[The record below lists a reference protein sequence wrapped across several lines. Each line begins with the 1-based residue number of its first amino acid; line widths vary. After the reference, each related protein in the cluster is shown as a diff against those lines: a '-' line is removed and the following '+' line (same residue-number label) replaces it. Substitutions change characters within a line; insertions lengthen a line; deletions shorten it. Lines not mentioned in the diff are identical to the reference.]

1 MPEKELIRWLRQQ
14 IGPHPG
20 IEVGPGDD
28 AAVIAPQAESRVLVT
43 VDCFV
48 EGTHFPNDAAP
59 ERTGHK
65 VIAASVSDIAAM
77 GCYPLACFA
86 TLAVGRAASDAWLK
100 ALGRAMLTAA
110 AEYDA
115 PLAGGDVTT
124 GDGPTCISVTVVG
137 ETRGLNPVRRS
148 GARPGQRLFVTGR
161 LGGSLL
167 GRHLDA
173 APRVSQG
180 LFLNREV
187 GVAAMIDLSDGLSTD
202 LHHIADE
209 SGVGAVV
216 RAADIPVSEAAGE
229 MGRRDGRT
237 GLQHALD
244 DGEDFELLF
253 AVDADK
259 AGGLRERWPF
269 DLLLTEIGEVTES
282 GVLIEE
288 ADGSRRPLR
297 PGGYEHEWNAR

>member
-1 MPEKELIRWLRQQ
+1 MPEKELIRWLREQ
-14 IGPHPG
+14 IGPYPG
-20 IEVGPGDD
+20 IELGPGDD
-28 AAVIAPQAESRVLVT
+28 AAVIAPQTDSRVLVT

-48 EGTHFPNDAAP
+48 EGTHFPTDAAP

-65 VIAASVSDIAAM
+65 VIAASISDIAAM
-77 GCYPLACFA
+77 GCYPLGCFA
-86 TLAVGRAASDAWLK
+86 TLAVGRSAPDAWLK

-110 AEYDA
+110 ADYGA
-115 PLAGGDVTT
+115 PLAGGDVTS

-137 ETRGLNPVRRS
+137 ETRGLDPVLRS

-167 GRHLDA
+167 GRHLEA
-173 APRVSQG
+173 APRVGEG

-187 GVAAMIDLSDGLSTD
+187 GVTAMIDLSDGLSTD

-216 RAADIPVSEAAGE
+216 RSADIPVSEAAVE
-229 MGRRDGRT
+229 MARRDGRT
-237 GLQHALD
+237 ALEHALD

-253 AVDADK
+253 AVNAAKADE
-259 AGGLRERWPF
+259 LRERWPF
-269 DLLLTEIGEVTES
+269 DLPLTEIGVITEC

-288 ADGSRRPLR
+288 ADGSRRPLQ